1 MDENPIDRDA
11 TSAESMLRAQLDSI
25 DRTIGNAPP
34 TGKRLLTRKEKL
46 VKSLAQPAS
55 TWTPEQGKFVLS
67 TLLRIRKGGKP

>member
-1 MDENPIDRDA
+1 MSDNPIDQDA
-11 TSAESMLRAQLDSI
+11 IKAESMLRAQLASI